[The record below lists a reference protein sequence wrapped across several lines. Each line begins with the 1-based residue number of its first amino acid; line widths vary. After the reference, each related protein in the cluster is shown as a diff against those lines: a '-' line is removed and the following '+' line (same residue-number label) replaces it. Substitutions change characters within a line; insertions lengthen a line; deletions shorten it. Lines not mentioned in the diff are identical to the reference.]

1 MLRREHTLLLEPGSR
16 VLVLPDCHYPNHDA
30 DSIDLVLRAAKDIG
44 VTSAIHLGDLLDFYS
59 VSRWEKDAAL
69 AAEVGEIS
77 DEVRSALPLFNFLNS
92 LKNGWIWLEGNHE
105 VRFKAYASKSPTLRS
120 LGYSVKKLLNEVD
133 STILSN
139 CVYLESDTRL
149 VLNPSTVLEHGHNM
163 GRSLKPKA
171 EYALLDDYPE
181 QTSIIG
187 HTHKIFNS
195 HKTVH
200 GRSGVPIIRSV
211 YSVGHLSDETK
222 QNYVKDPKWQEGF
235 MILTAYTDNMKEY
248 RYNYHQIIIEK
259 DAHGRPSFTLWG
271 KVYK

>member
-1 MLRREHTLLLEPGSR
+1 MAEPGSR
-16 VLVLPDCHYPNHDA
+16 ILVLPDCHYPNHDA

-59 VSRWEKDAAL
+59 VSRWEKDPNIS
-69 AAEVGEIS
+69 AEVGEVA
-77 DEVRSALPLFNFLNS
+77 DEVRSAIPLFNYLNS

-105 VRFKAYASKSPTLRS
+105 VRFKSYVSKSPTLRS
-120 LGYSVKKLLNEVD
+120 LGYTVKKLLNEVD
-133 STILSN
+133 PTILSN
-139 CVYLESDTRL
+139 CVYLESDYRL
-149 VLNPSTVLEHGHNM
+149 VLNPSTVIEHGHGM
-163 GRSLKPKA
+163 ARALRPKA
-171 EYALLDDYPE
+171 EYCLLDDYPE

-187 HTHKIFNS
+187 HTHKIFDA

-222 QNYVKDPKWQEGF
+222 QNFAKDPKWQEGF
-235 MILTAYTDNMKEY
+235 MVITVYLDTMRGY
-248 RYNYHQIIIEK
+248 RYDYHQVVIVK
-259 DAHGRPSFTLWG
+259 DEQGRPSFTLWG